1 MATDTLPSAEM
12 AERLH
17 AIQLLCKSIALKVH
31 SAQAVLDTDSD
42 LNVVVGALLR
52 QVGWMADRAGF
63 IACEKYPVVG
73 GDADEWMLEGTLR
86 DLLKAKG
93 L

>member
-12 AERLH
+12 AERFH
-17 AIQLLCKSIALKVH
+17 AIQLLCKGIALKVH
-31 SAQAVLDTDSD
+31 SAQAVLDTNSD
-42 LNVVVGALLR
+42 LNVVVGSLLC
-52 QVGWMADRAGF
+52 QVGWMADRAGV
-63 IACEKYPVVG
+63 IAGEKHPVG

-86 DLLKAKG
+86 DLLQAKG